1 MSNRSAVMMKTPPSD
16 DAPHLLVVDDDK
28 RIRDLLNRYLT
39 EQGFRITIAADAAE
53 ARRKLEGLHFD
64 LIILDVMM
72 PGESGLSLTKSL
84 YEKKTIPVILL
95 TARVEAESRIAGLEA
110 GADDYLAKPFD
121 PRELVLRINNILRR
135 SASETPKIEQVIF
148 GPFTFSVSRK
158 ELRRAAEIIRLT
170 DREQEIMLLFALRA
184 GDTIPRHELIGDDS
198 DVGERTIDVQINRLR
213 RKIEE
218 DPANPVYLQTV
229 RGIGYRMTSLG
240 LPGWRP
246 FTRWLR
252 RRLPTGLYTRSLL
265 IVILPMLLLQTVVAA
280 VFMERH
286 WRMVTERLSEGTT
299 RDIAGI
305 IEVIRAYPQ
314 DSNYDEITRIADQAL
329 NLTIAVEEDGELPPP
344 RPRPFF
350 SILDGI
356 LTEQITRQI
365 KMPFWLDTVG
375 DSRLVEIRIKFDE
388 RVLRVFVRRGST
400 YASNTHIFL
409 AWMIGTAIVLVIIS
423 ILFLRGQIRPILS
436 LAAAAESFGKG
447 QKTEG
452 FSPRGADEIRRAGLA
467 FIQMRERIERQME
480 QRTAMLAGISHDLR
494 TILTRFKLQLALA
507 GDKPELSG
515 MSEDVD
521 DMQSMLEGY
530 LAFAKGEAEEDFGTL
545 RLTDLLER
553 FRADFSLRG
562 RTLTFEIDGEDE
574 IAVRPNAFTRLV
586 ANLVSNS
593 ERYATNLHIS
603 ARHSAKW
610 LTLTLDDDGPGIPA
624 EAREDVFKPFYRL
637 DEARN
642 LNDSGTGLGLAI
654 ARDIARAHGGNV
666 TLADSPSG
674 GLRAVVRVPA

>member
-1 MSNRSAVMMKTPPSD
+1 MALFETLRQNVSAV
-16 DAPHLLVVDDDK
+16 A
-28 RIRDLLNRYLT
+28 
-39 EQGFRITIAADAAE
+39 
-53 ARRKLEGLHFD
+53 
-64 LIILDVMM
+64 
-72 PGESGLSLTKSL
+72 
-84 YEKKTIPVILL
+84 
-95 TARVEAESRIAGLEA
+95 
-110 GADDYLAKPFD
+110 
-121 PRELVLRINNILRR
+121 
-135 SASETPKIEQVIF
+135 
-148 GPFTFSVSRK
+148 
-158 ELRRAAEIIRLT
+158 
-170 DREQEIMLLFALRA
+170 
-184 GDTIPRHELIGDDS
+184 
-198 DVGERTIDVQINRLR
+198 
-213 RKIEE
+213 
-218 DPANPVYLQTV
+218 
-229 RGIGYRMTSLG
+229 

-286 WRMVTERLSEGTT
+286 WRIVTERLSEGTV

-314 DSNYDEITRIADQAL
+314 DANYDTITRIADEAL
-329 NLTIAVEEDGELPPP
+329 NLTIAVEAQGQLPPP

-356 LTEQITRQI
+356 LSDQITQQI
-365 KMPFWLDTVG
+365 RMPFWLDTVG
-375 DSRLVEIRIKFDE
+375 DSRLVEIRIKLDE
-388 RVLRVFVRRGST
+388 RVLRIFVRRGST

-409 AWMIGTAIVLVIIS
+409 VWMVGTAFVLVLIS

-436 LAAAAESFGKG
+436 LANAAESFGKG
-447 QKTEG
+447 QKNES
-452 FSPRGADEIRRAGLA
+452 FSPKGADEIRRAGLA
-467 FIQMRERIERQME
+467 FILMRERIERQLE

-515 MSEDVD
+515 MTEDVD

-530 LAFAKGEAEEDFGTL
+530 LAFAKGESEEDFGTL
-545 RLTDLLER
+545 RLSELLER
-553 FRADFSLRG
+553 FRNDFELRG
-562 RTLTFEIDGEDE
+562 RPLTYEIEGEDE

-593 ERYATNLHIS
+593 ERYAKTLHIN

-610 LTLTLDDDGPGIPA
+610 LTLTLDDDGPGIP
-624 EAREDVFKPFYRL
+624 EASREEVFKPFYRL

-642 LNDSGTGLGLAI
+642 LDASGTGLGLAI

-666 TLADSPSG
+666 TLGESPSG
-674 GLRAVVRVPA
+674 GLRAVVRIPA